1 MDWLPHVVIKA
12 EHDAC
17 AKTATTALRTLHV
30 GFPDQTATV
39 HLISQNPTIIKYVK
53 QLCTAGGH
61 KLIQYGSSVRGAQ
74 LNYKLV
80 KNSRLPIVL
89 IRGTV
94 VFYDDMSDYSTTK
107 LFGGDTLPCRYMF
120 KGNDK
125 VVIMSGI
132 EKSIV
137 FVAQPQKLCAE
148 VDCITSL
155 WSADDEGPN
164 QRGSQKWGQQW
175 VIKDGIAYE
184 QESGVFNLMYHWD
197 KSQFSNFNK
206 KTASKYESVFAG
218 NNFPDMVEVLNK
230 NGEET
235 DHIIKYVDC
244 ALNDDWDGIRG
255 ARDTLLDNLK
265 ETVIKS
271 VSYTHLTLPTK
282 A

>member
-1 MDWLPHVVIKA
+1 MEWLPHVVIKA

-17 AKTATTALRTLHV
+17 VKTATTALRTLHV

-39 HLISQNPTIIKYVK
+39 HLISQNPNIIKYVK
-53 QLCTAGGH
+53 DLCAKGGH
-61 KLIQYGSSVRGAQ
+61 KLIKYGSSVRGAQ

-80 KNSRLPIVL
+80 KNSRLPVVL

-94 VFYDDMSDYSTTK
+94 VFYEDMSDYNTTK
-107 LFGGDTLPCRYMF
+107 IFGGDTLPCRYMF

-132 EKSIV
+132 EKSVV

-197 KSQFSNFNK
+197 KSQFANFNK
-206 KTASKYESVFAG
+206 KTSSKYESVFAG
-218 NNFPDMVEVLNK
+218 NNYPDMVETLDK

-235 DHIIKYVDC
+235 DHIIKYINC

-265 ETVIKS
+265 ETVIK
-271 VSYTHLTLPTK
+271 
-282 A
+282 

>member
-12 EHDAC
+12 EHEAC
-17 AKTATTALRTLHV
+17 AKTATTALRTLHI

-39 HLISQNPTIIKYVK
+39 HLISQSQPIIKYVK
-53 QLCTAGGH
+53 ELCVANGH
-61 KLIQYGSSVRGAQ
+61 KLIQYGGSVRGSQ

-80 KNSRLPIVL
+80 KSSRLPIVL

-94 VFYDDMSDYSTTK
+94 VFYEDMSGYNTKK
-107 LFGGDTLPCRYMF
+107 LFGGDTLPTRYMF
-120 KGNDK
+120 KGNEK

-132 EKSIV
+132 EKSVV

-155 WSADDEGPN
+155 WSADDEGVN

-175 VIKDGIAYE
+175 VVKDGIAYE

-197 KSQFSNFNK
+197 KSQFSKFT
-206 KTASKYESVFAG
+206 KTIAAKYESVFAG
-218 NNFPDMVEVLNK
+218 NNFPDMVEMLEK
-230 NGEET
+230 NGEQT

-244 ALNDDWDGIRG
+244 ALNDDWDGIKG
-255 ARDTLLDNLK
+255 ARADLLDNLK
-265 ETVIKS
+265 DTVIK
-271 VSYTHLTLPTK
+271 
-282 A
+282 